1 MVKIIN
7 NLWSMIKM
15 IIVLIFMLVGVHFV
29 GTEKLVEVGLICLGF
44 YLTYKLIDL
53 GYLYLKNKINSF
65 KSKETKDSKT
75 VKVKEEINPEIKY
88 IEGLINDIK
97 KKTKKSVKDKNTL
110 DLLGIKLKQLKRV

>member
-53 GYLYLKNKINSF
+53 GYLYLKNKINGF
-65 KSKETKDSKT
+65 KLKETKDSKT

-88 IEGLINDIK
+88 IEGLIKEIK

>member
-29 GTEKLVEVGLICLGF
+29 GSEKLVEVGLICLGF

-53 GYLYLKNKINSF
+53 GYLYLKNKINGF

-88 IEGLINDIK
+88 IEGLISDIK

>member
-53 GYLYLKNKINSF
+53 GYLYLKNKINGF
-65 KSKETKDSKT
+65 KLKETKDSKT

>member
-53 GYLYLKNKINSF
+53 GYLYLKI
-65 KSKETKDSKT
+65 
-75 VKVKEEINPEIKY
+75 
-88 IEGLINDIK
+88 
-97 KKTKKSVKDKNTL
+97 
-110 DLLGIKLKQLKRV
+110 R

>member
-53 GYLYLKNKINSF
+53 GYLYLRNKINGF

-88 IEGLINDIK
+88 IEGLISDIK

>member
-53 GYLYLKNKINSF
+53 GYLYLKNKINGF
-65 KSKETKDSKT
+65 KTKETKDSKT

>member
-53 GYLYLKNKINSF
+53 GYLYLKNKINGF

>member
-53 GYLYLKNKINSF
+53 GYLYLRNKINGF
-65 KSKETKDSKT
+65 KTKETKDSKT

>member
-53 GYLYLKNKINSF
+53 GYLYLKNKINGF

-88 IEGLINDIK
+88 IEGLISDIK

>member
-29 GTEKLVEVGLICLGF
+29 GSEKLVEVGLICLGF

-53 GYLYLKNKINSF
+53 GYLYLKNKINGF
-65 KSKETKDSKT
+65 KSKETKDFKT

-88 IEGLINDIK
+88 IEGLISDIK